1 MPNKYPV
8 YSCNPNENINEVVFD
23 KVVLLNGTEAEL
35 DAKNGGIDPMDVGE
49 IAVNTTRKEINHLF
63 GTNDLRRIPFPAP
76 TECRN
81 ATAVDFQMGRACD
94 AQSASGTYSVISGG
108 KNNTVSGCYSTIS
121 GGCGNTASGNC
132 STISGGYGN
141 TVSDCITTV
150 SGGAANISNGYF
162 STVGGGACNISS
174 GFGGGIY
181 VNSLGGTTV
190 SGGYRNT
197 ACRSFST
204 ASGGYLNT
212 VSGNYSTIAGGIC
225 NNIPSSYWSAIGGG
239 QCNCVVYGDHS
250 VISGGGNN
258 TAQGGSV
265 VIAGGRLNCSC
276 AANSTILGGSSNA
289 NFGRSS
295 NIVGGVCNINTSTGI
310 CSTIAGGTRNTI
322 NSPFSFI
329 AGGSANNTRGFANTF
344 ILGTSLSANQAN
356 YTYVNN
362 LSSQGIVNAN
372 GGNSDNWNLGFNA
385 GTIFSQNSAS
395 YANTIGFFDDFGDS
409 LYYPVSS
416 TIIHNV
422 STARI
427 TQTKDP
433 YYIALLN
440 TPPPRVTFGGGL
452 TSVNTPLYYL
462 GSTVP
467 STSGN
472 MSLGFT
478 FQLDR
483 TNITGVGA
491 NIFNISF
498 SNNQMIL
505 GNPGSIN
512 PTGVVHINFTRLGVS
527 TIDYFNTGIQLSCV
541 NAFYDGAQYPFGPT
555 QMRLDAEYA
564 ILLKVSGNYLT
575 ITVPGMGSLV
585 FYEKDLSTKVGTS
598 KTYFWWE
605 CGNGNFFGISPRLYK
620 IWGGPSPQMLD
631 SDPSC
636 GGFVGGNIPFLHGSG
651 PIQLPATIQSY
662 GATNWAPTQ
671 VQNQNAIPAGAYGL
685 VVAGNGTT
693 GANGYTTG
701 GNSYFE
707 GLVLANLGNTPIG
720 GSTIGYGT
728 FEIPSGVNA
737 PTSTVTTG
745 AETALIGI
753 PRLQNVQAGDRQ
765 TIEIIGTILGGTNT
779 ISVRVFATNE
789 TAITY
794 TGSAT
799 GTFRIIINRKTT
811 TTNTDQ
817 VYAEFWIGT
826 SLIATNR
833 TAFNNTNWF
842 PYQFR
847 VTQSIASQ
855 VIVDDIRN
863 TVQKVNIR

>member
-1 MPNKYPV
+1 MASKNF
-8 YSCNPNENINEVVFD
+8 SQFASRTS
-23 KVVLLNGTEAEL
+23 LLT
-35 DAKNGGIDPMDVGE
+35 
-49 IAVNTTRKEINHLF
+49 
-63 GTNDLRRIPFPAP
+63 
-76 TECRN
+76 
-81 ATAVDFQMGRACD
+81 
-94 AQSASGTYSVISGG
+94 
-108 KNNTVSGCYSTIS
+108 
-121 GGCGNTASGNC
+121 
-132 STISGGYGN
+132 
-141 TVSDCITTV
+141 SDYI
-150 SGGAANISNGYF
+150 I
-162 STVGGGACNISS
+162 
-174 GFGGGIY
+174 
-181 VNSLGGTTV
+181 
-190 SGGYRNT
+190 GYRNT
-197 ACRSFST
+197 DEFKTQINDINSVVTDTLTDLLVTKTAFNNYQTDVANTTATLLPTSVYRS
-204 ASGGYLNT
+204 ASGSFAT
-212 VSGNYSTIAGGIC
+212 
-225 NNIPSSYWSAIGGG
+225 
-239 QCNCVVYGDHS
+239 
-250 VISGGGNN
+250 N
-258 TAQGGSV
+258 TALNAASALLTPLTLTDTLTSLLVTNTAFSNYQTDVANTTATLLPTSV
-265 VIAGGRLNCSC
+265 YQSA
-276 AANSTILGGSSNA
+276 
-289 NFGRSS
+289 
-295 NIVGGVCNINTSTGI
+295 
-310 CSTIAGGTRNTI
+310 
-322 NSPFSFI
+322 
-329 AGGSANNTRGFANTF
+329 SANWQNTF
-344 ILGTSLSANQAN
+344 TAVQSNSAN
-356 YTYVNN
+356 
-362 LSSQGIVNAN
+362 
-372 GGNSDNWNLGFNA
+372 WNTGFNT
-385 GTIFSQNSAS
+385 GTVYSQNSAS
-395 YANTIGFFDDFGDS
+395 YATNDFVNSNFFNLTGGTISGATSINNNLTVFGNLTATGTTTFANTVFTTTSALSVVNIGSSGPALYVGNNGSGDIASFYDIDQNVEVLHVGGNNGSFPNVGVKTSSPNVDLTVNGQISANSTIWSANGNSNNWNNAFNIATTYQSVSSSFATNTLLQSTSALLTPLTLTRNLTSQLVTNTVFNNYQTSVAASTATFATNTIGFFDDFGDS
-409 LYYPVSS
+409 RYYPVSS

-427 TQTKDP
+427 TQTGDP

-440 TPPPRVTFGGGL
+440 SPPPRVTLGGGL
-452 TSVNTPLYYL
+452 TSVDTPLYYL

-498 SNNQMIL
+498 LNTPIIQ

-527 TIDYFNTGIQLSCV
+527 TIDYFNTGVQLSCV
-541 NAFYDGAQYPFGPT
+541 NAFYDGTQYPFGTTP
-555 QMRLDAEYA
+555 MRLDAEYA

-585 FYEKDLSTKVGTS
+585 FYDKDLSTKVGTS

-605 CGNGNFFGISPRLYK
+605 VGNGNFFGISSRLYK
-620 IWGGPSPQMLD
+620 IWGGPSPQILD

-671 VQNQNAIPAGAYGL
+671 VQNRNAIPAGAYGL

-693 GANGYTTG
+693 GANSYTTG

-707 GLVLANLGNTPIG
+707 GLVLANLERTSIG
-720 GSTIGYGT
+720 GSAIGYGT
-728 FEIPSGVNA
+728 FEIPSGVNTT
-737 PTSTVTTG
+737 TSTATTG
-745 AETALIGI
+745 TETVLSGI
-753 PRLQNVQAGDRQ
+753 SRLQNVQAGDRQ

-799 GTFRIIINRKTT
+799 GTFRITINRKTT

-833 TAFNNTNWF
+833 IAFNNTNFF